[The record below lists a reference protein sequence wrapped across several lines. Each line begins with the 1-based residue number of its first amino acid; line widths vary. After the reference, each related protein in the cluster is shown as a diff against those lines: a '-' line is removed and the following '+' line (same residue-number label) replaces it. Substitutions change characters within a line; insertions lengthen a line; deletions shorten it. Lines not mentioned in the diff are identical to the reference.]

1 MKLTITVPTTLS
13 DMTLHQ
19 YQMFVDIQNQNDD
32 QTFIFQK
39 MIEIFCGLDLKDT
52 FKLKVSDVS
61 DISQSIIKILETK
74 PDLIQRF
81 WYNEIEYGF
90 IPNLEEIT
98 LGEFVDL
105 ESYMK
110 EWKDMHLAMNV
121 LYRPITISKKG
132 KYQIKDYEASDTD
145 IMKKMPLD
153 VCFSSLLFFYNLGI
167 DLSSNL
173 MDYLEE
179 EQWNNLSQIET
190 SSTKGGVGIQ
200 QFTNSLKEILQ
211 SSKISPNKI

>member
-1 MKLTITVPTTLS
+1 
-13 DMTLHQ
+13 
-19 YQMFVDIQNQNDD
+19 
-32 QTFIFQK
+32 

-179 EQWNNLSQIET
+179 EQWNNLTQTET